1 MTHSMAPP
9 RPELQLQRMGT
20 SLVFIQPLESG
31 KASGSSVMV
40 ELQSGTVGMAEHSM
54 PVGELGG
61 KSTSQKILG
70 IIGLAKLAK
79 TSVLAVI
86 TSAEKVSSPGL
97 LQCSCCLL
105 PSQYSRGCCA
115 IHFCCIYPAPEQKQ
129 PVFCGPW
136 HAGISLQFWV
146 GPCRWQPSG
155 ETQSSKSLGQ
165 GSLRLAAAPQKMTP
179 SERMPGFCMHC
190 HAKPHQWTKVLEC
203 DSSALHGYF

>member
-9 RPELQLQRMGT
+9 RPELQLQRMGN

-86 TSAEKVSSPGL
+86 TSAEKVISPDL
-97 LQCSCCLL
+97 MRCFSCSL
-105 PSQYSRGCCA
+105 PLFMASFQTRL
-115 IHFCCIYPAPEQKQ
+115 CIS
-129 PVFCGPW
+129 F
-136 HAGISLQFWV
+136 SL
-146 GPCRWQPSG
+146 
-155 ETQSSKSLGQ
+155 
-165 GSLRLAAAPQKMTP
+165 
-179 SERMPGFCMHC
+179 
-190 HAKPHQWTKVLEC
+190 
-203 DSSALHGYF
+203 

>member
-9 RPELQLQRMGT
+9 RPELQLQRMGN

-86 TSAEKVSSPGL
+86 TSAEKVTSPGML
-97 LQCSCCLL
+97 
-105 PSQYSRGCCA
+105 
-115 IHFCCIYPAPEQKQ
+115 
-129 PVFCGPW
+129 
-136 HAGISLQFWV
+136 
-146 GPCRWQPSG
+146 
-155 ETQSSKSLGQ
+155 QSS
-165 GSLRLAAAPQKMTP
+165 
-179 SERMPGFCMHC
+179 
-190 HAKPHQWTKVLEC
+190 
-203 DSSALHGYF
+203 